1 VANATHSVPTGKCP
15 WRKEKAMNQ
24 VPAVPSNRITVLYC
38 RVSTQDQ
45 VGGLESQI
53 RTLKEF
59 CEKNSI
65 TNYQLFT
72 DHGISGAKISRPA
85 LDSMMALV
93 RKGGVERVLVYSF
106 SRFARSVTHL
116 LSALEEFRAKD
127 CSFTSYTENVDTNS
141 PMGRAFFTV
150 IAAISQLERELIQE
164 RVKNG
169 LKNAKMKG
177 VQIGR
182 KKTRP
187 SEMIRALLKKG
198 LPYRTIASVCGT
210 SHGSVGLEKR
220 LMLQEEFEA
229 KQAASQAKVNLLN
242 AGDMFPEKKV
252 ELEVMATDVK

>member
-1 VANATHSVPTGKCP
+1 VANATHSVPTDKRP

-93 RKGGVERVLVYSF
+93 RKGGVGEFWCIRSQDLPEVSPIFYLRWRSF
-106 SRFARSVTHL
+106 EQKIAPSRLTQRMLIRIVPWAAPS
-116 LSALEEFRAKD
+116 
-127 CSFTSYTENVDTNS
+127 S
-141 PMGRAFFTV
+141 P
-150 IAAISQLERELIQE
+150 
-164 RVKNG
+164 
-169 LKNAKMKG
+169 
-177 VQIGR
+177 
-182 KKTRP
+182 
-187 SEMIRALLKKG
+187 
-198 LPYRTIASVCGT
+198 
-210 SHGSVGLEKR
+210 
-220 LMLQEEFEA
+220 
-229 KQAASQAKVNLLN
+229 
-242 AGDMFPEKKV
+242 
-252 ELEVMATDVK
+252 